1 MIPPEMTI
9 MDAVKIV
16 RGQAAKETGEV
27 RSALTMLADL
37 GEYHHGRQA
46 RRGRA
51 RKRRIKSAA
60 TPPLNRATPFKDLKP
75 RSGDLKRSDLTS
87 KGEQA

>member
-9 MDAVKIV
+9 MDAVVIV

-37 GEYHHGRQA
+37 AEYHHKRQYRRKA
-46 RRGRA
+46 RRRNGR
-51 RKRRIKSAA
+51 
-60 TPPLNRATPFKDLKP
+60 T
-75 RSGDLKRSDLTS
+75 GQM
-87 KGEQA
+87 EQTGLEGGQ

>member
-1 MIPPEMTI
+1 MKPELTI
-9 MDAVKIV
+9 MDAVRIARREAA
-16 RGQAAKETGEV
+16 RGVGDYRA
-27 RSALTMLADL
+27 ALTMLADL

-87 KGEQA
+87 EGVQA